1 MTNDRPMRGAIIT
14 VAGQKG
20 GVGKTTLAYELGA
33 VLDVAAIVDLD
44 FHGGGVT
51 NLWGFA
57 PREARRAPLLDALE
71 SGRTPRPKRRPNRP
85 SLVPSHPDLSA
96 ADLDADD
103 VAEALLR
110 WAIDWAPKP
119 IVVDTHPGDHWTTN
133 GALQIADLV
142 VVPVPPGRR
151 EIAALEDMLSDHSDF
166 PILLVPNMV
175 PATAPAWWIDRLE
188 ALAAEPNVSLAPPIS
203 EHRWLRNRLLST
215 PVTRQSRSGRRTE
228 LAAEQFRAVSL
239 RAAELCQRTTTAA

>member
-1 MTNDRPMRGAIIT
+1 MTNTSVMRGAIIT

-51 NLWGFA
+51 NLWGFS
-57 PREARRAPLLDALE
+57 PRAARRAPLLDALE
-71 SGRTPRPKRRPNRP
+71 SGRTPRAKQRPNRP
-85 SLVPSHPDLSA
+85 PLVPSHPDLSA

-103 VAEALLR
+103 VAEALSR
-110 WAIDWAPKP
+110 WSADWAPRP

-133 GALQIADLV
+133 GALQVADLV

-151 EIAALEDMLSDHSDF
+151 EIAALEDMLSDHSAF

-175 PATAPAWWIDRLE
+175 TATPPAWWIDRLE
-188 ALAAEPNVSLAPPIS
+188 ALSQAPNVSLAPPIS

-215 PVTRQSRSGRRTE
+215 PVTRQTRPGRRTE
-228 LAAEQFRAVSL
+228 VAAQQFRAVGQ
-239 RAAELCQRTTTAA
+239 RTAELCLRATTAA